1 VYYAIILATTPTT
14 MSPMLLARRKSARIL
29 EEVNLLSGWT
39 EEHEPA
45 SSSDAPH
52 QLLWL
57 MPNDLFGRVLLL

>member
-1 VYYAIILATTPTT
+1 